1 MAIAFALTASLCWGV
16 ADFAGGTLSR
26 RNPLLTVVLV
36 SQLTGLTG
44 IVVVAA
50 LRSGAPPGGV
60 VVPGMFAGL
69 AGVVAVL
76 SFYRAM
82 TIGAISVAAPILASS
97 VAIPVVAGLATGER
111 PAAVQLAGI
120 VSALAGI
127 VLVSREPAPL
137 GGTVRGAGVP
147 IALVAAVALGL
158 QLIAIDHAAR
168 ADALWS
174 IGMARIVSVSVFA
187 LAAVVTRPALAAAA
201 VPALIAVG
209 VLDVTANAGFALA
222 TTHGYLS
229 VVAVLGSLYPLVT
242 VGLAHRRLHERLSR
256 GQRAGVVL
264 ALGGALAIAGGG

>member
-1 MAIAFALTASLCWGV
+1 
-16 ADFAGGTLSR
+16 
-26 RNPLLTVVLV
+26 
-36 SQLTGLTG
+36 
-44 IVVVAA
+44 
-50 LRSGAPPGGV
+50 
-60 VVPGMFAGL
+60 
-69 AGVVAVL
+69 
-76 SFYRAM
+76 M

-97 VAIPVVAGLATGER
+97 VVDPGDRGAGTGER

-120 VSALAGI
+120 VVALAGI

-137 GGTVRGAGVP
+137 GGTCAARASL
-147 IALVAAVALGL
+147 ALVAAVALGL

-168 ADALWS
+168 ADALWG

-242 VGLAHRRLHERLSR
+242 VALAHRRLHERLSG
-256 GQRAGVVL
+256 GQRAGVAL
-264 ALGGALAIAGGG
+264 ALGGVLAISVG